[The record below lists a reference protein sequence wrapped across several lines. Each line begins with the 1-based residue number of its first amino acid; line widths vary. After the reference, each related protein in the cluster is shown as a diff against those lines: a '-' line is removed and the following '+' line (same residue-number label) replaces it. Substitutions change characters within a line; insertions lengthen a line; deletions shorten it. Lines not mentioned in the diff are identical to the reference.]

1 MTDDNEKGSDP
12 QRLHGQDCFGCY
24 FLLEKHIEVEPML
37 HSQQRKFWTDV
48 RYPVDQ
54 EALGSAHVRGALTS
68 TGQRETNLLGITF
81 ALIVSR
87 Y

>member
-37 HSQQRKFWTDV
+37 HSQQRKF
-48 RYPVDQ
+48 
-54 EALGSAHVRGALTS
+54 
-68 TGQRETNLLGITF
+68 
-81 ALIVSR
+81 
-87 Y
+87 